1 MGGLSAGS
9 IALPG
14 TVAADAGPALPGP
27 ALPGPALPGL
37 GLGQPAGHSRLAL
50 LVRRAGRRLPP
61 GMRRALRVLD
71 RRARVLAGQLRRRW
85 HRSLQLR
92 VVATTLV
99 ICVVVVTVLGFFLV
113 QQIESGLLN
122 SARTSAAHQLGEGLN
137 VAKDE
142 GGLEG
147 SAGDRVKSLFSLT
160 SRLQS
165 LSGPGDDFDVV
176 ILAQPSAG
184 DSAFGGTFGNRNLS
198 WHSVPR
204 GLIQKVTGEQQQGRT
219 DELWSTPTLMRYLHG
234 RASGPGLAIGGVINT
249 GDQLYYLFPLDQQQA
264 TLGLVQHAMLFGGLV
279 LVLLLVGIVSL
290 VTRWVVVPIRDAAA
304 AARRLSDGQLDERMP
319 VRGTD
324 DLAALARSFNDMGAS
339 LQEKLREL
347 EELSKVQ
354 RQFVSDVSH
363 ELRTPLTTIR
373 IAADVL
379 FAARE
384 QLMPAASRSAE
395 LLEGQLERFESLLGD
410 LLEISRYDANAA
422 TLDAESADV
431 CDLVRRAAADAEQL
445 AARRGT
451 RIDFRLPP
459 EPCVAEVDRRR
470 VERILRNLLDNAV
483 EHGEGRDVVVTV
495 AGDRDAVAVAV
506 RDHGVGFGPAEAQ
519 MVFDRFWR
527 ADPARARTTGGTGL
541 GLAISL
547 EDARLHNGW
556 LQAWG
561 ECGKGSVFR
570 LTVPRMAGQELAGS
584 PLPLRPDEAEPGPEL
599 IHPPLARG
607 GPGPAGPRDWPAPD
621 SPAAGSQALRPS
633 VPAHVINTSSRT
645 AGPIRR
651 AQAVRARPVAGKR
664 HVLRWL
670 PTVLVAVTLAAG
682 CADVPTSGLLQHTG
696 LPAGT
701 GGEQQGM
708 DCCGYIMT
716 GPGPGAS
723 PSQIVQGFL
732 LASADF
738 GNHHEIA
745 RQYLTRAA
753 SRSWQPGPGPAV
765 TVVASPPTV
774 TPAPPAF
781 GSRNTA
787 VVEISA
793 QQLGNVSTSGQY
805 VQAETGQHQLNQEF
819 TLQKVDHQ
827 WRIATLPTRSPQQ
840 TWISRPTSCCSPRTS
855 SSWLSSPA
863 TSTTWIPRARTWCPT
878 RSSCRST
885 RGIRSPTWSGPC

>member
-1 MGGLSAGS
+1 MEGAASSSEAGRGPR
-9 IALPG
+9 ATLPG
-14 TVAADAGPALPGP
+14 GAAADPA
-27 ALPGPALPGL
+27 AALPGL
-37 GLGQPAGHSRLAL
+37 GLGRPAAGSRIAL

-61 GMRRALRVLD
+61 QVRRALRTLD
-71 RRARVLAGQLRRRW
+71 RRARMVAGRMRRRW

-122 SARTSAAHQLGEGLN
+122 SARTSGAHQLANGLA

-142 GGLEG
+142 RGLQG
-147 SAGDRVKSLFSLT
+147 SAGDRDNSLVSLAST
-160 SRLQS
+160 LQG
-165 LSGPGDDFDVV
+165 LSGPGDNFDVV
-176 ILAQPSAG
+176 ILAQPSG
-184 DSAFGGTFGNRNLS
+184 DSAFGGTYGNQNVNYL
-198 WHSVPR
+198 SVPGTLTR
-204 GLIQKVTGEQQQGRT
+204 QVTQEQQQGRT
-219 DELWSTPTLMRYLHG
+219 DELWSTPTLMRYRNG
-234 RASGPGLAIGGVINT
+234 RSPAPGLAIGGVIN
-249 GDQLYYLFPLDQQQA
+249 GQYQLYYLFPLDQQQA
-264 TLGLVQHAMLFGGLV
+264 TLSLVQHVMLFGGLA
-279 LVLLLVGIVSL
+279 LVALLVGIVSL
-290 VTRWVVVPIRDAAA
+290 VTRWVVVPIREAAG

-339 LQEKLREL
+339 LQEKLHEL
-347 EELSKVQ
+347 EELSQVQ

-384 QLMPAASRSAE
+384 QLMPAAARSAE

-561 ECGKGSVFR
+561 EPGRGSVFR
-570 LTVPRMAGQELAGS
+570 LTVPRAGGQELVGS
-584 PLPLRPDEAEPGPEL
+584 PLPLGPDEAEPGPEL
-599 IHPPLARG
+599 IHAPLTLRV
-607 GPGPAGPRDWPAPD
+607 
-621 SPAAGSQALRPS
+621 SPARPGQELAG
-633 VPAHVINTSSRT
+633 
-645 AGPIRR
+645 
-651 AQAVRARPVAGKR
+651 
-664 HVLRWL
+664 
-670 PTVLVAVTLAAG
+670 
-682 CADVPTSGLLQHTG
+682 TG
-696 LPAGT
+696 LPGTGFSAGYAGIQPAGSRRAGT
-701 GGEQQGM
+701 DPEDRGSA
-708 DCCGYIMT
+708 
-716 GPGPGAS
+716 GA
-723 PSQIVQGFL
+723 
-732 LASADF
+732 
-738 GNHHEIA
+738 
-745 RQYLTRAA
+745 
-753 SRSWQPGPGPAV
+753 
-765 TVVASPPTV
+765 
-774 TPAPPAF
+774 
-781 GSRNTA
+781 GS
-787 VVEISA
+787 
-793 QQLGNVSTSGQY
+793 G
-805 VQAETGQHQLNQEF
+805 
-819 TLQKVDHQ
+819 
-827 WRIATLPTRSPQQ
+827 
-840 TWISRPTSCCSPRTS
+840 
-855 SSWLSSPA
+855 
-863 TSTTWIPRARTWCPT
+863 
-878 RSSCRST
+878 
-885 RGIRSPTWSGPC
+885 

>member
-1 MGGLSAGS
+1 
-9 IALPG
+9 
-14 TVAADAGPALPGP
+14 
-27 ALPGPALPGL
+27 
-37 GLGQPAGHSRLAL
+37 
-50 LVRRAGRRLPP
+50 
-61 GMRRALRVLD
+61 
-71 RRARVLAGQLRRRW
+71 VLAGQLRRRW

-122 SARTSAAHQLGEGLN
+122 SARTSAAHQLGEGLT

-147 SAGDRVKSLFSLT
+147 SAGDRVKSLLSLT
-160 SRLQS
+160 ATLQS
-165 LSGPGDDFDVV
+165 LSGPGDNFDVV

-184 DSAFGGTFGNRNLS
+184 DSAFGGTFGNQNLS

-204 GLIQKVTGEQQQGRT
+204 GLIQKVTGEQEQGRA

-234 RASGPGLAIGGVINT
+234 RDSGPGLAIGGVINT
-249 GDQLYYLFPLDQQQA
+249 HDQLYYLFPLDQQQA
-264 TLGLVQHAMLFGGLV
+264 TLGLVQHAMLFGGLI

-395 LLEGQLERFESLLGD
+395 LLEGQLERFESLLAD

-459 EPCVAEVDRRR
+459 DPCVAEVDRRR

-570 LTVPRMAGQELAGS
+570 LTVPRMAGQELVGS
-584 PLPLRPDEAEPGPEL
+584 PLPLGPDEAEPGPEL
-599 IHPPLARG
+599 ILPLPLRV
-607 GPGPAGPRDWPAPD
+607 
-621 SPAAGSQALRPS
+621 SQ
-633 VPAHVINTSSRT
+633 VP
-645 AGPIRR
+645 
-651 AQAVRARPVAGKR
+651 
-664 HVLRWL
+664 
-670 PTVLVAVTLAAG
+670 
-682 CADVPTSGLLQHTG
+682 
-696 LPAGT
+696 
-701 GGEQQGM
+701 
-708 DCCGYIMT
+708 
-716 GPGPGAS
+716 PGPGLAGAGLNGA
-723 PSQIVQGFL
+723 GF
-732 LASADF
+732 AGS
-738 GNHHEIA
+738 GIA
-745 RQYLTRAA
+745 GTQH
-753 SRSWQPGPGPAV
+753 
-765 TVVASPPTV
+765 TVIE
-774 TPAPPAF
+774 
-781 GSRNTA
+781 NTGIQA
-787 VVEISA
+787 TGIQNTGTEPEDA
-793 QQLGNVSTSGQY
+793 GGAGATSG
-805 VQAETGQHQLNQEF
+805 G
-819 TLQKVDHQ
+819 
-827 WRIATLPTRSPQQ
+827 
-840 TWISRPTSCCSPRTS
+840 
-855 SSWLSSPA
+855 
-863 TSTTWIPRARTWCPT
+863 
-878 RSSCRST
+878 
-885 RGIRSPTWSGPC
+885 